1 MSVLAKIMLG
11 IAGGIIA
18 PLYFY
23 RLLLLYQLSAY
34 RLKELRAAIKR
45 KPPVYFLI
53 SPSLCLFAF
62 AACAAIY
69 SFAECDGFVV
79 AIALPLAAG
88 IAAAINAH
96 LSAKVKLVFTA
107 RLKRLI
113 AMFSAFAAIMA
124 AGLAVL
130 YPPIFAIAPI
140 FPGAPAF
147 LLAAA
152 ITSPVEKRR
161 NARFISSAKNTLTC
175 RADLI
180 KIGITGSYGKTTAK
194 NLVTAFLSR
203 QYSVCATPGNYNTP
217 MGIALTVRD
226 ELLADD
232 EVFVAEMGARYAGD
246 IRELCEIVSPSIA
259 VMTAIGTQHL
269 ETFGSEEK
277 LLQTKNEL
285 VNALPSDGVA
295 VFNGDNDGC
304 VKLYEKCTCRR
315 LISGRDEEGV
325 KRLYALTGGNKTANN
340 GNISIK
346 TNLPTPDEIKSLSK
360 YDAFYGDIGYAARG
374 MEFTL
379 VVSGRATRMTTALLG
394 AHVPSMIAEC
404 ALVANY
410 LGIPLE
416 KIKFAAEEVKPV
428 AHRLELLYNGDDVI
442 IDDAY
447 NGNEAGAK
455 SALEVLSKFSPRIRV
470 LITPGI
476 VELGAVGES
485 ANERIGELAA
495 VSCDYAIFVGGNS
508 GALARGAKSNGL
520 ASENITQ
527 VRDLDGAVEKLKTI
541 KGEKA
546 VLFENDLPDNY

>member
-1 MSVLAKIMLG
+1 MSVITKIMLG

-18 PLYFY
+18 PLYIY

-34 RLKELRAAIKR
+34 RLKELCTAIKR
-45 KPPVYFLI
+45 KPSAYFLI
-53 SPSLCLFAF
+53 SPLLCALSFTT
-62 AACAAIY
+62 CAAVY
-69 SFAECDGFVV
+69 PFVPCDGFVV
-79 AIALPLAAG
+79 TIAFPLVAG
-88 IAAAINAH
+88 MAAAINAH
-96 LSAKVKLVFTA
+96 LSAKVKLAFTA
-107 RLKRLI
+107 RLKRFIVVFTVLTAI
-113 AMFSAFAAIMA
+113 FSA
-124 AGLAVL
+124 GLTLL
-130 YPPIFAIAPI
+130 YPPLFAVASI
-140 FPGAPAF
+140 FPCVLAF
-147 LLAAA
+147 LMSAA
-152 ITSPVEKRR
+152 ITSPIEKRR
-161 NARFISSAKNTLTC
+161 NARFVLSAKNTLEK
-175 RADLI
+175 RVDLI

-194 NLVTAFLSR
+194 NLVTAFLSKK
-203 QYSVCATPGNYNTP
+203 YSVCATPGNYNTP

-232 EVFVAEMGARYAGD
+232 QVFVAEMGARYVGD
-246 IRELCEIVSPSIA
+246 IRELCEIVSPSVA
-259 VMTAIGTQHL
+259 VLTAIGTQHL

-304 VKLYEKCTCRR
+304 KQLYEKCTCKR
-315 LISGRDEEGV
+315 LVSGRDEEAV
-325 KRLYALTGGNKTANN
+325 KRLYALTGENNAANN
-340 GNISIK
+340 RNKKVK
-346 TNLPTPDEIKSLSK
+346 TSLPTSDDIKSLSK

-379 VVSGRATRMTTALLG
+379 VVSGHAVRITAALLG
-394 AHVPSMIAEC
+394 SHVPSMIAEC
-404 ALVANY
+404 ALVADY
-410 LGIPLE
+410 LGIPIE

-476 VELGAVGES
+476 VELGAIGES

-495 VSCDYAIFVGGNS
+495 VSCDYAIFVGSNS
-508 GALARGAKSNGL
+508 GALARGAKTNGL
-520 ASENITQ
+520 SPEKITE
-527 VRDLDGAVEKLKTI
+527 VRDLDGAVEMLKTI

>member
-1 MSVLAKIMLG
+1 MSVLAKTMLG

-18 PLYFY
+18 PLYAY
-23 RLLLLYQLSAY
+23 RILLLYQLSAY
-34 RLKELRAAIKR
+34 RLKELRTAIKR

-53 SPSLCLFAF
+53 SPLLCVISF
-62 AACAAIY
+62 AACAVIY
-69 SFAECDGFVV
+69 PFVPGYEFVV
-79 AIALPLAAG
+79 TIALPLVAG
-88 IAAAINAH
+88 IASAINAH
-96 LSAKVKLVFTA
+96 LSAKIKLAFTA
-107 RLKRLI
+107 RLKRFI
-113 AMFSAFAAIMA
+113 AVLAGLTVIFSASMTVF
-124 AGLAVL
+124 
-130 YPPIFAIAPI
+130 YPPVFAIAPI
-140 FPGAPAF
+140 FPGSLTFF
-147 LLAAA
+147 LTAA

-161 NARFISSAKNTLTC
+161 NARFVLSAKSALEK

-194 NLVTAFLSR
+194 NLVTAFLSK

-259 VMTAIGTQHL
+259 VLTAIGTQHL

-315 LISGRDEEGV
+315 LISGRDEEAV
-325 KRLYALTGGNKTANN
+325 KRLYALTDGNKAANN

-346 TNLPTPDEIKSLSK
+346 TNLPTSDEINSLSK

-404 ALVANY
+404 ALVADY

-495 VSCDYAIFVGGNS
+495 VSCDYAIFVGSNS

-520 ASENITQ
+520 KQENVTE